1 MTILDMSEEGR
12 GCTCRLIFNDSIKEI
27 KVEPYPVS
35 ETYFLTKKIE
45 AMEFEKKN
53 DRIMMA

>member
-1 MTILDMSEEGR
+1 MSEEGR
-12 GCTCRLIFNDSIKEI
+12 GCTCRLIFNDAIKEI

-53 DRIMMA
+53 DRLMMA